1 MTKFMLCPIESFMM
15 LWFVDLVMQECN
27 RYFSRLRR
35 RGQTHIR
42 FVMRSILRQRTYWK
56 VKSLTRPSIQL
67 FMEQMQI
74 TIGQIQKYGKK
85 QIHP

>member
-1 MTKFMLCPIESFMM
+1 MTKFMLCPIENFMM
-15 LWFVDLVMQECN
+15 LWFVGLVMQECSH
-27 RYFSRLRR
+27 YFFRLQRQ
-35 RGQTHIR
+35 GQTRIR

-56 VKSLTRPSIQL
+56 VESLTLLSIQL
-67 FMEQMQI
+67 FMEQMQM

>member
-35 RGQTHIR
+35 REQTHIR

-56 VKSLTRPSIQL
+56 VKSLTLLSIQL
-67 FMEQMQI
+67 FMEQMQM